1 MKLNPYLHFNGT
13 CEEAIHFYKDV
24 LNGEIV
30 MIMRFSQMP
39 ENDSCT
45 IEEKDKNKVMHAT
58 LTFGQGNTL
67 LCSDDITQGLKQ
79 GNNAHM
85 SLNIPEEAAAEKVYN
100 SLSEGGHQT
109 MPFGPVFWGGKFGM
123 VTDKFG
129 VHWMVSS
136 AH

>member
-1 MKLNPYLHFNGT
+1 MKLNPYLNFNGN
-13 CEEAIHFYKDV
+13 CEEAIHFYKDI
-24 LNGEIV
+24 LDGEIV
-30 MIMRFSQMP
+30 MLMRFSEMP
-39 ENDSCT
+39 ENENCVV
-45 IEEKDKNKVMHAT
+45 EEEHKNKVMHAT
-58 LTFGQGNTL
+58 LTFGEGNTL
-67 LCSDDITQGLKQ
+67 LFSDHINPGFNQ

-85 SLNIPEEAAAEKVYN
+85 SLNIPEEEAAEKVYQ
-100 SLSEGGHQT
+100 SLSENGNQT